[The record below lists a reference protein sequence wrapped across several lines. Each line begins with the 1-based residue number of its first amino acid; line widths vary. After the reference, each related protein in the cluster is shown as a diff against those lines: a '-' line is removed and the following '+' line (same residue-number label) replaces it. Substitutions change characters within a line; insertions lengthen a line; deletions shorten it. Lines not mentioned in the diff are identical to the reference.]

1 MGDIDIRNQVDRS
14 IEMTKRTTQVFIAL
28 LLLAASVFAHDLFLK
43 ADSFFLRPNSKLTV
57 KIMNGT
63 FQASEGAVSFARLN
77 DVSVVSAG
85 KTTHPKEA
93 DFTKDETTAY
103 MNLKTGD
110 AGTYVVGL
118 STKPREIA
126 LKASDFN
133 EYLKEDGL
141 PDTLEERRKTGE
153 LEKDAKERYAKHVKM
168 ILQVGK
174 KQTDDYRTVL
184 GYPVELV
191 PQTNPYGLKKG
202 DTIEILCLKDGKPLA
217 GQVVLAGR
225 EANGKIVVSPELRS
239 DAKGIVK
246 LRLDGA
252 GKWYVK
258 FINMEKLADPAL
270 NYESKWTTLTFEMR

>member
-1 MGDIDIRNQVDRS
+1 MKKQTIFAS
-14 IEMTKRTTQVFIAL
+14 L
-28 LLLAASVFAHDLFLK
+28 LSLSLVASLFAHDLFLK
-43 ADSFFLRPNSKLTV
+43 TDSFFLQPNSKFTI

-77 DVSVVSAG
+77 DVSVVSSG
-85 KTTHPKEA
+85 KRVHPVET
-93 DFTKDETTAY
+93 DFTKNETTAF
-103 MNLKTGD
+103 MNLTTGA

-118 STKPREIA
+118 STKSREIA
-126 LKASDFN
+126 LKAADFN

-153 LEKDAKERYAKHVKM
+153 LEKDAKERYAKHVKA
-168 ILQVGK
+168 ILQVGDK
-174 KQTDDYRTVL
+174 RTDDFKTVL

-191 PQTNPYGLKKG
+191 PQQNPYRLKKG
-202 DTIEILCLKDGKPLA
+202 DTMEILCLKDGKPLA

-225 EANGKIVVSPELRS
+225 EENAKIVVAPELRS
-239 DAKGIVK
+239 DKNGIIK

-258 FINMEKLADPAL
+258 FINMTKLSDPNL
-270 NYESKWTTLTFEMR
+270 NYESKWTTLTFEIK

>member
-1 MGDIDIRNQVDRS
+1 MKKKFTIVLIC
-14 IEMTKRTTQVFIAL
+14 AL
-28 LLLAASVFAHDLFLK
+28 LTVSAFAHDLFLK
-43 ADSFFLRPNSKLTV
+43 TDSFFLQPNSKYTV

-63 FQASEGAVSFARLN
+63 FQTSEGAVNFARLN
-77 DVSVVSAG
+77 DVSVVAAG
-85 KTTHPKEA
+85 KREHPQEA
-93 DFTKDETTAY
+93 DFTKDETMSF
-103 MNLKTGD
+103 MNLKTGA

-118 STKPREIA
+118 STKHREIA
-126 LKASDFN
+126 LKAAEFN

-153 LEKDAKERYAKHVKM
+153 LEKDAKERYGKHVKA

-174 KQTDDYRTVL
+174 KQSDDYKTIL

-191 PQTNPYGLKKG
+191 PQQNPYKLKKG

-225 EANGKIVVSPELRS
+225 EEKGKIVAAPELRS
-239 DAKGIVK
+239 DANGIVK
-246 LRLDGA
+246 LRLDGT

-258 FINMEKLADPAL
+258 FINMMKLDDPNL
-270 NYESKWTTLTFEMR
+270 NYESKWTTLTFELK

>member
-1 MGDIDIRNQVDRS
+1 MKKQTIIP
-14 IEMTKRTTQVFIAL
+14 VFIL
-28 LLLAASVFAHDLFLK
+28 LLTLVASIFAHDLFLK
-43 ADSFFLRPNSKLTV
+43 TDSFFLKPNSKFTV

-63 FQASEGAVSFARLN
+63 FQTSEGAVSYARLN

-85 KTTHPKEA
+85 KTAHPQET
-93 DFTKDETTAY
+93 DFTKDETTAFL
-103 MNLKTGD
+103 NLKTGA

-118 STKPREIA
+118 STKTREIA
-126 LKASDFN
+126 LKAADFN

-141 PDTLEERRKTGE
+141 PDTLEERRTTGE
-153 LEKDAKERYAKHVKM
+153 LEKDAKERYAKHVKA

-174 KQTDDYRTVL
+174 KRTDDYKTIL

-191 PQTNPYGLKKG
+191 PQQNPYSLKKG

-225 EANGKIVVSPELRS
+225 EEKGKMIAAPNERS
-239 DAKGIVK
+239 DANGMIK
-246 LRLDGA
+246 LRLDGT

-258 FINMEKLADPAL
+258 FINMTKLDDPNL
-270 NYESKWTTLTFEMR
+270 NYESKWTTLTFELK

>member
-1 MGDIDIRNQVDRS
+1 MKKLTVSTGILTLS
-14 IEMTKRTTQVFIAL
+14 
-28 LLLAASVFAHDLFLK
+28 LAASVFAHDLFLK
-43 ADSFFLRPNSKLTV
+43 TDSFFLRPNSKFSV

-77 DVSVVSAG
+77 DVSIVSAG
-85 KTTHPKEA
+85 KRTHPKEA

-110 AGTYVVGL
+110 EGTYVVGL
-118 STKPREIA
+118 STKSREIA
-126 LKASDFN
+126 LKATDFN

-153 LEKDAKERYAKHVKM
+153 LEKDAKERYSKHVKA

-174 KQTDDYRTVL
+174 KRTDDYKTVL

-191 PQTNPYGLKKG
+191 PQQNPYALKKG
-202 DTIEILCLKDGKPLA
+202 DTIEILCLRDGQPLA

-225 EANGKIVVSPELRS
+225 EENGKIVVAPELRS
-239 DAKGIVK
+239 DSKGMVK
-246 LRLDGA
+246 LRLAGA

-258 FINMEKLADPAL
+258 FINMTKLTDPAL
-270 NYESKWTTLTFEMR
+270 NYESKWTTLTFEMRQ